1 MFAELAFHHL
11 KPRQSSLVRLP
22 LQSKIFLEGPAG
34 AGKTT
39 AGVHRLLHL
48 MAEGI
53 PASSILLLTPQRT
66 LAAPYLQAL
75 EDPGVVGGGVVAS
88 LTLGGLAQRMVDLF
102 WPLASAAAGFRQ
114 PERPPIFLTL
124 ETAQYY
130 MAHLVE
136 PLLKEGFFDSVKID
150 RNRLFSQ
157 VLDNLN
163 KAALVGFPVD
173 EIGPRLKE
181 VWIGEP
187 GQLRV
192 YEDVQECA
200 SLFRR
205 FCLDHNL
212 LDYSLQVELFR
223 SQLWP
228 AGICRSY
235 LAQTYRHLIFDNL
248 EEDTPFTQDILSEW
262 LPEFESALFIYDWRG
277 GFRRFLGADPQT
289 ALEIA
294 GHCQERVVF
303 DAGLVMSEP
312 VQALA
317 AGLEALLQKKD
328 PQAEPGAGRPRLM
341 VKPKLRQ
348 ALAYQQHIY
357 YPEMLDWVADQV
369 AGLVHQEGFP
379 PSEIV
384 VLAPYLSDS
393 LRFSLLNRLDAR
405 GVPARSHRP
414 SRALREEPATRCL
427 LTLAGLAYPEWQI
440 SVNKTD
446 VAYALMQAIAGLD
459 LVRAQLLAEIVFRAR
474 NGLPVLTSFD
484 QIKSETQSRITYRVG
499 ERYEALRQWLAS
511 RREPPDEFD
520 HFLSRL
526 FGEVLSQPGFGFHD
540 DLVAAEVTANLIE
553 SVQKFR
559 RVAGDTLAE
568 EGVPLGREYLQMVA
582 QGVIAAQY
590 VRSWTEQPDDAVLI
604 APAFTF
610 LMTNHPVSI
619 QFWLDAGSPGWAE
632 RLNQPLTHPYVLSRR
647 WPRGRPWTEYDELD
661 AGQEVLS
668 TLALGL
674 LHRCRER
681 IYLGLSKVGEQGY
694 ESSGPLL
701 QALQRLLLAAGA
713 G

>member
-181 VWIGEP
+181 AWIGEP

-248 EEDTPFTQDILSEW
+248 EEDTPFTQDILPEW

-317 AGLEALLQKKD
+317 AGLEAMLQKKV
-328 PQAEPGAGRPRLM
+328 PHAEPGAGRPRLS

>member
-1 MFAELAFHHL
+1 MFVESASHHL
-11 KPRQSSLVRLP
+11 NPGQSSLVRQP

-39 AGVHRLLHL
+39 AGVYRLLHL
-48 MAEGI
+48 MAEGM

-75 EDPGVVGGGVVAS
+75 QDPGVVGGGVVAS

-114 PERPPIFLTL
+114 PDRPPVFLTL

-136 PLLKEGFFDSVKID
+136 PLLKEGFFESVKID

-163 KAALVGFPVD
+163 KAALVGFPVE

-181 VWIGEP
+181 AWIGEP
-187 GQLRV
+187 GQLRI
-192 YEDVQECA
+192 YDDVQECA
-200 SLFRR
+200 NRFRR

-228 AGICRSY
+228 ARICRSY
-235 LAQTYRHLIFDNL
+235 LVQTYRHLIFDNL

-262 LPEFESALFIYDWRG
+262 LPEFESALLIYDWRG

-289 ALEIA
+289 GLDIA
-294 GHCQERVVF
+294 QHCQERVVF
-303 DAGLVMSEP
+303 TASLVMSEP

-317 AGLEALLQKKD
+317 AGLEAVLHKID
-328 PQAEPGAGRPRLM
+328 PQAEPGARSPRHL

-348 ALAYQQHIY
+348 ALTYQQHVY

-369 AGLVHQEGFP
+369 AGLVHQDGYP

-393 LRFSLLNRLDAR
+393 LRFSLLKRLDAR

-427 LTLAGLAYPEWQI
+427 LTLSGLAYPEWHI

-446 VAYALMQAIAGLD
+446 VAYALMQAIDGLD
-459 LVRAQLLAEIVFRAR
+459 LVRAQLLAEIVFRTR

-484 QIKSETQSRITYRVG
+484 QIKSETQNRITYRVG
-499 ERYEALRQWLAS
+499 ERYESLRQWLAS
-511 RREPPDEFD
+511 RREPPGEFD
-520 HFLSRL
+520 HFLGRL
-526 FGEVLSQPGFGFHD
+526 FGEILSQPGFGFHS

-559 RVAGDTLAE
+559 WVAGDTLAE
-568 EGVPLGREYLQMVA
+568 EGIPLGREYLRMVA
-582 QGVIAAQY
+582 EGVIAAQY

-610 LMTNHPVSI
+610 LMSNHPVSV
-619 QFWLDAGSPGWAE
+619 QFWLDAGSPGWSE

-647 WPRGRPWTEYDELD
+647 WSRGRPWTEYDELE

>member
-11 KPRQSSLVRLP
+11 KPVQSSLVRQP

-48 MAEGI
+48 MAQGV

-75 EDPGVVGGGVVAS
+75 EDPGVVGGGVVSS
-88 LTLGGLAQRMVDLF
+88 LTLGGLAQRMIDLF
-102 WPLASAAAGFRQ
+102 WPIVSAGAGFRQ
-114 PERPPIFLTL
+114 PDLPPIFLNL

-181 VWIGEP
+181 AWMGEP
-187 GQLRV
+187 GQLSV
-192 YEDVQECA
+192 YDDVQECA
-200 SLFRR
+200 NLFRR

-228 AGICRSY
+228 VELCRSY
-235 LAQTYRHLIFDNL
+235 LAQSYRHLIFDNL
-248 EEDTPFTQDILSEW
+248 EEDTPFTLDILSEW
-262 LPEFESALFIYDWRG
+262 LPKFESALLIYDWRG

-289 ALEIA
+289 TMEIA
-294 GHCQERVVF
+294 RQCQERLVF
-303 DAGLVMSEP
+303 DSGLVMSEP

-317 AGLEALLQKKD
+317 AGLEAVLQKKD
-328 PQAEPGAGRPRLM
+328 PRVEPGGKSPRLL

-348 ALAYQQHIY
+348 ALAYQQHVY
-357 YPEMLDWVADQV
+357 YPEMLDWVTDQV
-369 AGLVHQEGFP
+369 AGLVHQEGYR

-393 LRFSLLNRLDAR
+393 LRFSLLKRLEAR
-405 GVPARSHRP
+405 GVPVRSHRP

-427 LTLAGLAYPEWQI
+427 LTLSGLAYPEWQI
-440 SVNKTD
+440 SINKTD
-446 VAYALMQAIAGLD
+446 VAYALMQAIESLD
-459 LVRAQLLAEIVFRAR
+459 LVRAQLLAEIVFRSR

-484 QIKSETQSRITYRVG
+484 QIKSEIQNRITYRVG
-499 ERYEALRQWLAS
+499 ERYEALRQWLAT
-511 RREPPDEFD
+511 RREPPGEFD
-520 HFLSRL
+520 HFLSRM
-526 FGEVLSQPGFGFHD
+526 FGEILSQPGYGFHN

-559 RVAGDTLAE
+559 WVAGDTLAE
-568 EGVPLGREYLQMVA
+568 EGIPLGREYLQMVA

-610 LMTNHPVSI
+610 LMTNHPVSV
-619 QFWLDAGSPGWAE
+619 QFWLDAGSSGWSE

-647 WPRGRPWTEYDELD
+647 WSRGRPWTEYDELEV
-661 AGQEVLS
+661 GQEVLS

-701 QALQRLLLAAGA
+701 QALQRLLLAAGS